1 MSRLREGRANTARGA
16 AHFLRETVGRV
27 RYGGAR
33 GQLTVR
39 ADSGFYAQREADR
52 PSTEFLV
59 AVVGPLSSAILSLL
73 FLALAFGLHGVSRP
87 MSTIAGILFSI
98 NIGLVI
104 LNMLPGFPLDGG
116 RVLRAVVWSITRNRS
131 LATGLAIFGGR
142 AIAITITIIG
152 IGIVLAILD
161 SIGVVRGA
169 LVQGV
174 WLVIL
179 GAFLYMMASASH
191 RQFLRKEKLSSY
203 TARDLMAGDCPI
215 APGIMSLR
223 QLMEEHIGPSG
234 RDSLV
239 LTNEGKVQGLITRRL
254 IEKIPRS
261 QWDQVSGSSL
271 VVPPEMFPAES
282 TGPESSL
289 AESSI
294 KMNSRDRAVAVGPG
308 EPAEGVIDVME
319 SKGLSQVLVIQEGVL
334 LGAIRLDRLRGLA

>member
-1 MSRLREGRANTARGA
+1 
-16 AHFLRETVGRV
+16 
-27 RYGGAR
+27 
-33 GQLTVR
+33 
-39 ADSGFYAQREADR
+39 
-52 PSTEFLV
+52 
-59 AVVGPLSSAILSLL
+59 
-73 FLALAFGLHGVSRP
+73 

-131 LATGLAIFGGR
+131 LATGLTIFGGR

-239 LTNEGKVQGLITRRL
+239 LTNEEKVQGLITRRL

-334 LGAIRLDRLRGLA
+334 LGAIRLDRLRDLA